1 MISASCLCYHQ
12 SNCSI
17 SDVMKTSRVCVCS
30 NHLNI
35 QLELTEHLGVAGA
48 DLLQHVVARLVQ
60 TRPHSACLRIIWI
73 LEREKWQNENKTK
86 IQNIIF
92 LSPESRNPSQSWL
105 DRSGFSFFP
114 CLCSSENCDLCCCC
128 CCCCCCWRCC
138 CCCAQGFDSTSSS
151 QPLRPSE
158 T

>member
-1 MISASCLCYHQ
+1 
-12 SNCSI
+12 
-17 SDVMKTSRVCVCS
+17 MKTLRVCVCS

-73 LEREKWQNENKTK
+73 VDQENWQNDNRAK

-92 LSPESRNPSQSWL
+92 SHLRVVIPVNPGSIDQAFLSSL
-105 DRSGFSFFP
+105 AY
-114 CLCSSENCDLCCCC
+114 
-128 CCCCCCWRCC
+128 
-138 CCCAQGFDSTSSS
+138 AQVKTAISVVVVVVAVVVGVVVVVVLKAST
-151 QPLRPSE
+151 RPSRHSL
-158 T
+158 

>member
-1 MISASCLCYHQ
+1 
-12 SNCSI
+12 
-17 SDVMKTSRVCVCS
+17 MKTSRVCVCS

-73 LEREKWQNENKTK
+73 VDQENWQNDNRAR

-92 LSPESRNPSQSWL
+92 SHLRVVIPVNPGSIDQAFLSSL
-105 DRSGFSFFP
+105 AY
-114 CLCSSENCDLCCCC
+114 
-128 CCCCCCWRCC
+128 
-138 CCCAQGFDSTSSS
+138 AQVKAAISVVVAVVVGVVVVVVLKAST
-151 QPLRPSE
+151 RPSRHSL
-158 T
+158 